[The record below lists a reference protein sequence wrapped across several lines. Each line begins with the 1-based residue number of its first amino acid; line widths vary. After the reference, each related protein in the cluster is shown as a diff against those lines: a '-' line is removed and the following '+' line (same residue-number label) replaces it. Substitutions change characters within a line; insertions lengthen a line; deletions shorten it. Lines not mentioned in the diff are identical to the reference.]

1 MTGGIN
7 FLNTVHSYTHSKRL
21 TLGLKQRH
29 LTSFGRYVQ
38 GVYTINIIQVNGRCA
53 APGGQAI
60 DSPNTTTVQ
69 GDAGKIP
76 KESIQG

>member
-38 GVYTINIIQVNGRCA
+38 GVYTINIIQVNGRHPVYRPKLDKCLWAKGQTQGA
-53 APGGQAI
+53 AGCI
-60 DSPNTTTVQ
+60 
-69 GDAGKIP
+69 I
-76 KESIQG
+76 